1 MSDRIELDALAATI
15 NQYQKK
21 VREAAEKWQRVQ
33 QRSLVTVNTI
43 MGLVSKLVLSS
54 NKALYSKN
62 LSKFYDIEERLT
74 AKLID
79 HIGRK
84 IPELRR
90 SVDFLSS
97 IVREQEDLR
106 KQLVLNLKDTARYFF
121 DPGSSKSSDWRLIEQ
136 AEDFTNM
143 IVEMYSTEL
152 QVRLT
157 IVHEME
163 SKPLKPAVY
172 SLLMT
177 IWAAEPYIELG
188 RLEDI
193 LEEIVCLEETL
204 NSRLHEIGTATA
216 NPV

>member
-1 MSDRIELDALAATI
+1 
-15 NQYQKK
+15 

-33 QRSLVTVNTI
+33 QRSLATVNTV
-43 MGLVSKLVLSS
+43 MGLVSKLVLSN
-54 NKALYSKN
+54 NKTLYGKN
-62 LSKFYDIEERLT
+62 LSQFDQIEERLT
-74 AKLID
+74 AKLVE
-79 HIGRK
+79 HIGKK
-84 IPELRR
+84 IPELKR
-90 SVDFLSS
+90 SVEFLSS
-97 IVREQEDLR
+97 IVKELENLR

-121 DPGSSKSSDWRLIEQ
+121 EPESSDWRLVEQ
-136 AEDFTNM
+136 VTEFTNE

-177 IWAAEPYIELG
+177 IWAAEPYIEIA
-188 RLEDI
+188 RLEDL
-193 LEEIVCLEETL
+193 LEEIIYLEETL

>member
-1 MSDRIELDALAATI
+1 MTSTI

-33 QRSLVTVNTI
+33 QRSLATVNTV

-54 NKALYSKN
+54 NKTLYGKN
-62 LSKFYDIEERLT
+62 LSHFDDIEERLT
-74 AKLID
+74 AKLVD

-84 IPELRR
+84 IPELKR

-97 IVREQEDLR
+97 IVRELEDLR

-121 DPGSSKSSDWRLIEQ
+121 EPESLDWRLVEQ
-136 AEDFTNM
+136 AEEFTNE

-163 SKPLKPAVY
+163 SKALKPAVY

-177 IWAAEPYIELG
+177 VWAAEPYIELG

-193 LEEIVCLEETL
+193 LEEIVFLEETL

>member
-1 MSDRIELDALAATI
+1 MTSTI

-33 QRSLVTVNTI
+33 QRSLASVNTI

-54 NKALYSKN
+54 NKTLYGKD
-62 LSKFYDIEERLT
+62 LSKFDEIEERLT
-74 AKLID
+74 AKLVD

-84 IPELRR
+84 IPELKR

-97 IVREQEDLR
+97 IVRELEDLR

-121 DPGSSKSSDWRLIEQ
+121 EPESYDWRLVEQ
-136 AEDFTNM
+136 AEEFTNE
-143 IVEMYSTEL
+143 IAEMYSTEL

-163 SKPLKPAVY
+163 SKALKPAVY

-193 LEEIVCLEETL
+193 LEEIVFLEETL
-204 NSRLHEIGTATA
+204 NSRLQEIGTATA